1 VDVIPP
7 LAMISF
13 DQLQPGDLFLYMTG
27 SHKFY
32 ALKTVRPANGPAYT
46 MVTLGPSFF
55 EDANESILLP
65 WDDAATVLSFGKNFW
80 ILLPTEAH
88 AWSWNGDYRKPV
100 CLGVAGGSF
109 YICANGGSSAEQYN
123 PCFVDGS
130 REWSHVVFQA
140 RRYIP
145 IVGRL
150 RRSDPIIRRGPS

>member
-65 WDDAATVLSFGKNFW
+65 WDDAATVLFVWQEF
-80 ILLPTEAH
+80 LDFA
-88 AWSWNGDYRKPV
+88 
-100 CLGVAGGSF
+100 
-109 YICANGGSSAEQYN
+109 ANGSARVVVERRLSEAGLLGRRRRKLLYLRKWWII
-123 PCFVDGS
+123 S
-130 REWSHVVFQA
+130 RAIQS
-140 RRYIP
+140 
-145 IVGRL
+145 L
-150 RRSDPIIRRGPS
+150 LC